1 LEKGVHLKFHYSL
14 AVRVRVRGASQQKKL
29 AAILLT
35 TACRL
40 PFFVAATIS

>member
-1 LEKGVHLKFHYSL
+1 VFAS
-14 AVRVRVRGASQQKKL
+14 GASQQEKP

-35 TACRL
+35 TTHRL